1 MWCFNNLI
9 IIFHFVVSQEDGFLE
24 LYRLGGHGH
33 LKQLPCLYSAMAC
46 ISQAHLQHRASTY
59 EKLLWGSLKARASLL
74 SLLHKQKDPSV
85 LKHCKQLSALIAN
98 SGLNATPQL
107 REMQMEVS
115 GS

>member
-1 MWCFNNLI
+1 M
-9 IIFHFVVSQEDGFLE
+9 IFHFVVSQEDGFLE

-33 LKQLPCLYSAMAC
+33 LKQLPCLYSAMPC
-46 ISQAHLQHRASTY
+46 VSQAHLQHRASTY

-74 SLLHKQKDPSV
+74 SLLHKQKDLSV

-98 SGLNATPQL
+98 SGLNTTPQL